1 MNTELEAKFKGVSE
15 TLADIKQECVKME
28 AKIAT
33 DKKTIDS
40 LEAKVEEL
48 KEDIDGQAEDAVM
61 PVKNL
66 QDEMKRTI
74 CARLYKNLTL
84 EQLENV
90 EKVVKKTVFE
100 GKESNYA
107 LEIP

>member
-1 MNTELEAKFKGVSE
+1 MNTELEAKFKGVTE

-28 AKIAT
+28 AKIAN

-48 KEDIDGQAEDAVM
+48 KENSQSEDDLL
-61 PVKNL
+61 PVKNM
-66 QDEMKRTI
+66 QDEMKREA
-74 CARLYKNLTL
+74 CARLYKNLNL

-90 EKVVKKTVFE
+90 EKVVKKTVFD
-100 GKESNYA
+100 GRESNYV